1 MKRPLRPA
9 RPPHPFPI
17 KPSLTDDN
25 TSTTNKPVLSCQDGA
40 NTHIASQ
47 HCDHL
52 TEPPSPLTSNCG
64 AQFIP
69 WDQSF
74 PVEDGPAAPDVP
86 LERPRPR
93 PRSKVDLQPINREVK
108 VQTLVK
114 LREDGLAT
122 IAARTAAV
130 GAKQDPSQGKYL
142 TELLEAFS
150 SDDWGSP
157 DRHSD
162 SSEHSQSDNEEGE
175 AEEDMATLKARIQAF
190 EQQPVVDGCFGD
202 SNNTDF
208 VSSKRPEP
216 RPRPRLQGLPAKSVP
231 PAVAPKPKNIL
242 NAPKPSNK
250 MFWEE
255 GCSTAVNTDSSNST
269 DLKTAGTSQAAD
281 ESPPSFPSKCGSAL
295 VTPKPA
301 TESHPSSHSAPVPAP
316 RPSPPKHATPV
327 GEASSLT
334 PILPP
339 RPVVAP
345 RASLGSTNPGKS
357 TAAGHMNPIPPPR
370 PSNATLAETGEEETQ
385 TPAPQNGEG
394 MFLKGLDLY

>member
-9 RPPHPFPI
+9 RPPHPFQTN
-17 KPSLTDDN
+17 PSLTDDN
-25 TSTTNKPVLSCQDGA
+25 TSTTNKPILSCHDGA
-40 NTHIASQ
+40 NTHAASQ
-47 HCDHL
+47 RCGHL
-52 TEPPSPLTSNCG
+52 TELPSPLSSNSG
-64 AQFIP
+64 AQSVP

-74 PVEDGPAAPDVP
+74 PDVPAAPGVP

-93 PRSKVDLQPINREVK
+93 PRSKVDFQPIDREVK

-150 SDDWGSP
+150 ADDWGFP
-157 DRHSD
+157 DRQSD
-162 SSEHSQSDNEEGE
+162 SSEQSQSDSEEGE

-190 EQQPVVDGCFGD
+190 EEKPVADGCFED
-202 SNNTDF
+202 SNNMDF
-208 VSSKRPEP
+208 VPTKRPE
-216 RPRPRLQGLPAKSVP
+216 PRPRLQGLPAKSGP
-231 PAVAPKPKNIL
+231 PALAPKPKNFL
-242 NAPKPSNK
+242 NASKPSNK

-255 GCSTAVNTDSSNST
+255 GCSTGVNLSNLT
-269 DLKTAGTSQAAD
+269 DLKTAQTSQAAD
-281 ESPPSFPSKCGSAL
+281 ESPPSPPKCGSSL

-301 TESHPSSHSAPVPAP
+301 AESLLSSQSAPVPAP
-316 RPSPPKHATPV
+316 RPSPPKRAIPV
-327 GEASSLT
+327 SEASSLF

-345 RASLGSTNPGKS
+345 RASLGSTNPEKS
-357 TAAGHMNPIPPPR
+357 TAVGHISPILPPR
-370 PSNATLAETGEEETQ
+370 PSNDTLAETGNEETQ
-385 TPAPQNGEG
+385 TPAHQSGKQREC
-394 MFLKGLDLY
+394 FSKG

>member
-9 RPPHPFPI
+9 RPPHPFPT

-25 TSTTNKPVLSCQDGA
+25 TSTRNKPVLSCHDGA
-40 NTHIASQ
+40 NTHIESQ
-47 HCDHL
+47 HCDQL
-52 TEPPSPLTSNCG
+52 TELPSPLTSNSG
-64 AQFIP
+64 AQSIP

-74 PVEDGPAAPDVP
+74 PAEDLPTAPDVP

-130 GAKQDPSQGKYL
+130 GAKQDLSQGKYL

-150 SDDWGSP
+150 ADDWGFP

-162 SSEHSQSDNEEGE
+162 SSEHSQSDSEEEE
-175 AEEDMATLKARIQAF
+175 AEEDMATLKDRTQTF
-190 EQQPVVDGCFGD
+190 EQQPVADGCFGD

-208 VSSKRPEP
+208 VSTKRPEP

-231 PAVAPKPKNIL
+231 PAVAPKPKNFL

-255 GCSTAVNTDSSNST
+255 GRSTAVTADSSKST
-269 DLKTAGTSQAAD
+269 DLKTAETS
-281 ESPPSFPSKCGSAL
+281 SSPSFPPKCGSAL

-301 TESHPSSHSAPVPAP
+301 TELLPSSQSAPVPAP

-327 GEASSLT
+327 SEASSLS

-345 RASLGSTNPGKS
+345 RASLGSTNPEKT
-357 TAAGHMNPIPPPR
+357 TAAGHFYPILPPR
-370 PSNATLAETGEEETQ
+370 PGNETLAETRNEETQ
-385 TPAPQNGEG
+385 TPARQSGEG
-394 MFLKGLDLY
+394 MFLKGLP